1 MTAPTM
7 IITIMMMLMASPDKT
22 SSLRYSR
29 TVKDISPTAPTAIA
43 TDTPPSLITSTA
55 DKSLDTNNT
64 NTNTD
69 NDDRP
74 NKVDCIH

>member
-1 MTAPTM
+1 
-7 IITIMMMLMASPDKT
+7 MMMLMASPDKT

-29 TVKDISPTAPTAIA
+29 TVKDISPTAPTA
-43 TDTPPSLITSTA
+43 TDTPPSLIASTA

-64 NTNTD
+64 NTNIN

-74 NKVDCIH
+74 NDVDCIHWQRVILQQE